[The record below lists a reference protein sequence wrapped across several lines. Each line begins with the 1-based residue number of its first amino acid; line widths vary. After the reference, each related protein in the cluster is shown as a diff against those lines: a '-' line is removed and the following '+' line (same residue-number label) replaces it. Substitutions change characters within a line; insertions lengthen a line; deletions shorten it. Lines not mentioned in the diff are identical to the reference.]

1 MKGALKRAYQENIHM
16 LSSGP
21 IIYCMY
27 PMLKL
32 FLGPKVSLRKETL
45 YAQYRALIEY
55 PNSLTINE
63 IALGYK
69 MKIKHE
75 FIFQKR
81 KNHAHTQI

>member
-1 MKGALKRAYQENIHM
+1 
-16 LSSGP
+16 
-21 IIYCMY
+21 
-27 PMLKL
+27 MLKL

-69 MKIKHE
+69 MKINL
-75 FIFQKR
+75 FFKR
-81 KNHAHTQI
+81 EKIMLILKYDSIPFLHGLIISTHNND